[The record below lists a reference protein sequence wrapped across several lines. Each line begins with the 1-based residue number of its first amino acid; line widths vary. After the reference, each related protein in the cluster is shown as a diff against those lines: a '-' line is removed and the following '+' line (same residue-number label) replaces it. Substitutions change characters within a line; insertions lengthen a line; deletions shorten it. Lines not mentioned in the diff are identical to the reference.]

1 MKKGLPL
8 SRLKMGM
15 ELPQVSAVIDRESI
29 NLYARAS
36 RDFNPIHIDQQ
47 FASKTHFGGVIAHG
61 MLVLSYVSRILTA
74 AFGQKWF
81 DSCHLDVRF
90 KTPARPGDKL
100 TVSGII
106 RNIDISQ
113 KERLVFCDVS
123 CRNQKGEAVILGE
136 ARVRL

>member
-1 MKKGLPL
+1 MKHDLPL
-8 SRLKMGM
+8 SRLKKGM
-15 ELPQVSAVIDRESI
+15 ELPKVSKIIDRESI

-36 RDFNPIHIDQQ
+36 KDFNPIHIDQQ

-61 MLVLSYVSRILTA
+61 MLVLSYISQMLTA

-81 DSCHLDVRF
+81 DSCRLDVRF
-90 KTPARPGDKL
+90 KTPVRPGDKL

-106 RNIDISQ
+106 RDIDTSQ